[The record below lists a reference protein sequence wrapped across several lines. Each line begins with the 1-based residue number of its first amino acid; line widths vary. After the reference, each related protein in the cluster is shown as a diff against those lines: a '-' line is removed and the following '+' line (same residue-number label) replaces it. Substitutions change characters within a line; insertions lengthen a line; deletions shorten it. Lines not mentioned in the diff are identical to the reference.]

1 MRTAAYLE
9 VEEALVSWLKYA
21 RSQNVPISVPILQTK
36 AEKLAAELGFDD
48 FKCSTGW
55 LSRSKERHDIV
66 FKTVSCESAVVD
78 GDVVASWRDNLGTLI
93 QDYKTKDVFNIDET
107 GIFFKLLSK
116 KTLAF
121 KGDECSG
128 GKKNKERITALVAAN
143 MDVCASYVCL

>member
-1 MRTAAYLE
+1 MRTAVYLE

-36 AEKLAAELGFDD
+36 AEKLAAKLGFDD

-66 FKTVSCESAVVD
+66 FKTVSGESAVVD
-78 GDVVASWRDNLGTLI
+78 GNVVASWKDNLGNLI
-93 QDYKTKDVFNIDET
+93 QDHKTKDVLNVDRT
-107 GIFFKLLSK
+107 GIFFKLLPE
-116 KTLAF
+116 KTLVF

-128 GKKNKERITALVAAN
+128 GKKSKERITALAAAN
-143 MDVCASYVCL
+143 MNVCASYVCL